1 MSVRFL
7 AVFVA
12 LIAIGNSPQGLRA
25 QEAVADAVAPS
36 SPESSSS
43 SEGEA
48 SSVTDPELEAIRSA
62 SARYVEAYNG
72 RDAAGLAALW
82 SDQAVYVVPDTG
94 EELKGREAIRE
105 MFESLFVPDY
115 AAKLSVEVESI
126 RMITREVASETGL
139 ASVVDG
145 EGISTS
151 RYTAI
156 YVKQGDQWLLDSIH
170 DTEIAVPVA
179 EPNPL
184 SELEWMVGEWVDQAE
199 QSTVETTVKWTA
211 NRKFMTRN
219 FRVTVAG
226 EEILAGAQ
234 VIGWDPIQQQI
245 RSWVFDSDGGL
256 SNGSW
261 KRKGE
266 NWVVESTGYLAD
278 GSTASSI
285 QVYEKLDD
293 NTFTWQSFGREVAG
307 ERLPDIAPVRVVR
320 K

>member
-7 AVFVA
+7 AVCVA
-12 LIAIGNSPQGLRA
+12 LIAVGYSPHEMRA
-25 QEAVADAVAPS
+25 QELAPDTVAEASRAS
-36 SPESSSS
+36 SES

-48 SSVTDPELEAIRSA
+48 SSVADPELEAIRSA
-62 SARYVEAYNG
+62 SARYVAAYNS
-72 RDAAGLAALW
+72 RDAAALAALW
-82 SDQAVYVVPDTG
+82 SDQAVYVVADSG
-94 EELKGREAIRE
+94 EELKGRQAIHE
-105 MFESLFVPDY
+105 MFEALFTPEY
-115 AAKLSVEVESI
+115 AAKMSVEVESI
-126 RMITREVASETGL
+126 RMITREVASETGV

-145 EGISTS
+145 EVVSTS

-170 DTEIAVPVA
+170 DTEIAVPLA

-184 SELEWMVGEWVDQAE
+184 SELEWMVGEWVDQDA
-199 QSTVETTVKWTA
+199 QSTVETAVKWTA

-219 FRVTVAG
+219 FRVVVADEVVLEG
-226 EEILAGAQ
+226 TQ
-234 VIGWDPIQQQI
+234 VIGWDPLHQQI
-245 RSWVFDSDGGL
+245 RSWVFDSDGGF

-285 QVYEKLDD
+285 QVYEKVDD